1 MRQRKKDRTTRLAVV
16 SIAICLMITFPMMLI
31 PVGLRESTPAGV
43 LVKRAYADA
52 YPYDDQE
59 EVLVEDW
66 AISAIKPISDP
77 DSTEPTDYTDLLT
90 EATSELDPN
99 NPEGLDEPPFD
110 PDNPEGLEEPPY
122 DPDNPEGLEEPP
134 LIEGE
139 ENLDDGLMHVGEG
152 TLITATYFDD
162 TSHTEAKY
170 KDLMTAMVVQTYDSS
185 ELPIELLDTSCFT
198 PTNEDYYIKTT
209 NTILK
214 KTPNMDSET
223 VADIE
228 LSTKVTQI
236 SQGDTWSLVATKEG
250 AMGYVLT
257 ASLSYEMV
265 FVDIDRTVWVDASG
279 LRLRAHPSTEAD
291 VIKEMSRYTRL
302 HCIGVSNNQ
311 WYHVYLDD
319 GTEGYVYVSYT
330 TTKAPPTPTP
340 KPTPKPK
347 SSGGKKKSGG
357 GGGNGNP
364 PPKITGV
371 NGESIINIAKS
382 MLGVDYVW
390 CGESSSGVDCSG
402 LVVYCYR
409 QVGVSVPHQSNSIRS
424 KGMGVSR
431 SEIAVGDVI
440 VYDLKGGDGVA
451 DHVAIYAGDGR
462 VIHASSSKDAVV
474 WGNLDMGTILTIRRF
489 IG

>member
-1 MRQRKKDRTTRLAVV
+1 MRQRRKDRTNRLAIV
-16 SIAICLMITFPMMLI
+16 SIVICLMITFPVMLI

-43 LVKRAYADA
+43 VVARAYADT

-59 EVLVEDW
+59 EVLLEDW
-66 AISAIKPISDP
+66 AISAATTTTETTVEPDVTGDP
-77 DSTEPTDYTDLLT
+77 DAPQVTI
-90 EATSELDPN
+90 
-99 NPEGLDEPPFD
+99 
-110 PDNPEGLEEPPY
+110 

-134 LIEGE
+134 LDPNAGS
-139 ENLDDGLMHVGEG
+139 NQDDGLMHIGEG
-152 TLITATYFDD
+152 QLIAATYFDD
-162 TSHTEAKY
+162 ASRNEAKY
-170 KDLMTAMVVQTYDSS
+170 KNIMTAQIVQTYDSS
-185 ELPIELLDTSCFT
+185 DLPIEMLDTTAFI

-223 VADIE
+223 VAEIDR
-228 LSTKVTQI
+228 STRVTQI
-236 SQGDTWSLVATKEG
+236 SQGDTWSRIVTKEG
-250 AMGYVLT
+250 VEGYVLT
-257 ASLSYEMV
+257 ASLSYNMV
-265 FVDIDRTVWVDASG
+265 FNEIDRTVWVDADG
-279 LRLRAHPSTEAD
+279 LKLRAQASTESD

-302 HCIGVSNNQ
+302 HCSGVANNQ
-311 WYHVYLDD
+311 WYHVTLDD

-340 KPTPKPK
+340 KPTPKP
-347 SSGGKKKSGG
+347 SNSGSGKKSGSKKSS

-390 CGESSSGVDCSG
+390 CGESSGGVDCSG

-409 QVGVSVPHQSNSIRS
+409 QVGVSVPHQSNSIRYV
-424 KGMGVSR
+424 GMGVSR
-431 SEIAVGDVI
+431 SDIAVGDVI

-451 DHVAIYAGDGR
+451 DHVAIYAGGGQ
-462 VIHASSSKDAVV
+462 VIHASSSRDAVV
-474 WGNLDMGTILTIRRF
+474 WGSLDMGTILTIRRF

>member
-1 MRQRKKDRTTRLAVV
+1 MRQRRKDRTTRLAVV
-16 SIAICLMITFPMMLI
+16 SIAICLMITFPVMLI

-43 LVKRAYADA
+43 LVARAYADT

-66 AISAIKPISDP
+66 AITAQTTSDESEIDPTSDTEVTVDPSEDP
-77 DSTEPTDYTDLLT
+77 DGTVDP
-90 EATSELDPN
+90 TSE
-99 NPEGLDEPPFD
+99 FD
-110 PDNPEGLEEPPY
+110 PENPDGLEEPPY
-122 DPDNPEGLEEPP
+122 DPENPDGLEEPP
-134 LIEGE
+134 LIEGDIE
-139 ENLDDGLMHVGEG
+139 EDDGLMHIGEG
-152 TLITATYFDD
+152 QLIAATYFDD
-162 TSHTEAKY
+162 AERNEEKY
-170 KDLMTAMVVQTYDSS
+170 KNVMTAQIVQTYDSS
-185 ELPIELLDTSCFT
+185 DLPIEMLDVSAFT

-223 VADIE
+223 VAEIDR
-228 LSTKVTQI
+228 STRVTQI
-236 SQGDTWSLVATKEG
+236 SQGDTWSFITTREG
-250 AMGYVLT
+250 VEGYVLT
-257 ASLSYEMV
+257 ASLSYNMV
-265 FVDIDRTVWVDASG
+265 FNEIDRTVWVDASG
-279 LRLRAHPSTEAD
+279 LKLRAQPSTESE

-302 HCIGVSNNQ
+302 HCSGVANNQ
-311 WYHVYLDD
+311 WYHVTLDD

-340 KPTPKPK
+340 KPTPKPSNS
-347 SSGGKKKSGG
+347 SSGSNKKKSSSSS
-357 GGGNGNP
+357 GNGNP

-371 NGESIINIAKS
+371 NGESIVNIAKS

-409 QVGVSVPHQSNSIRS
+409 QVGVSVPHQSNSIRYV
-424 KGMGVSR
+424 GMGVSR
-431 SEIAVGDVI
+431 SDIAIGDVI

-451 DHVAIYAGDGR
+451 DHVAIYAGGGQ
-462 VIHASSSKDAVV
+462 VIHASSSRDAVV
-474 WGNLDMGTILTIRRF
+474 WGSLDMGTILTIRRF